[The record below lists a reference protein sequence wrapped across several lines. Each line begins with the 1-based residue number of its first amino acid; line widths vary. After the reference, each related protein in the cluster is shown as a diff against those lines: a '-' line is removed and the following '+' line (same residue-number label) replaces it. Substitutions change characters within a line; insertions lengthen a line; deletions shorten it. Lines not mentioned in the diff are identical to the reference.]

1 MFVENMLHVG
11 QPNSYIKYRTH
22 TRVMERRSGPRPS
35 IIAVWAY
42 RALAA
47 ILLILIIVFLS
58 LALGREPD
66 GDDIASAQQCSN
78 ANVDTALEAVNA
90 LTLAVASGTFD
101 LTQFFSYF
109 SPNAT
114 WVLYCSWGYNCGS
127 WTGFGPDED
136 SIPALFFFYILNHF
150 PLSVQLEGVPTWDCG
165 FNYVNVAI
173 TVAQQM

>member
-66 GDDIASAQQCSN
+66 GMILPLLSSALMRMS
-78 ANVDTALEAVNA
+78 
-90 LTLAVASGTFD
+90 TLHWK
-101 LTQFFSYF
+101 L
-109 SPNAT
+109 
-114 WVLYCSWGYNCGS
+114 
-127 WTGFGPDED
+127 
-136 SIPALFFFYILNHF
+136 
-150 PLSVQLEGVPTWDCG
+150 
-165 FNYVNVAI
+165 
-173 TVAQQM
+173 